1 MLENLKN
8 LICQYV
14 DAESDKIN
22 ENSRFS
28 EDLGFNSYDLMCM
41 LGECED
47 EFGIELDEYEAASKK
62 TVGDLIAYL
71 GGLKND

>member
-1 MLENLKN
+1 MLENIKE

-14 DAESDKIN
+14 DADADKIT

-62 TVGDLIAYL
+62 TVGELITYL
-71 GGLKND
+71 GGLSK